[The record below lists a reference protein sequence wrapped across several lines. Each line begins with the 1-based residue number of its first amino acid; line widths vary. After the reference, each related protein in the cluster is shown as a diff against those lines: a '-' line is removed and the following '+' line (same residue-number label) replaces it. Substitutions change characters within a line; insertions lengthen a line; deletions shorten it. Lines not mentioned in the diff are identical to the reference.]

1 MDQNS
6 IRNALS
12 TQASYTL
19 DDAIA
24 YQLGLLQRGLVK
36 SEINVTLDGIA
47 EEDLREISKL
57 PGSLNEHLI
66 ALANAAKLD
75 NNPDEVA
82 RIDRLLVAADIYNQ
96 YLTDEI
102 AKGSGSEIR
111 IDSIVSQETGVPH
124 FTLRSIKEWH
134 TRNKEAIDREINA
147 YHRQNSN
154 EAPTNTSHAVDS
166 DEAPTNAS
174 HAVDK
179 NPTATKVRNL
189 NNTIGLLLHLV
200 TDLPGCPGN
209 LKKGDEP
216 NYQNLASKIASI
228 NDRKF
233 GSNVPS
239 QSLESVRRVLRDA
252 YKNLSEYRSK

>member
-124 FTLRSIKEWH
+124 FTLRSIKVDF
-134 TRNKEAIDREINA
+134 TRFA
-147 YHRQNSN
+147 RQIS
-154 EAPTNTSHAVDS
+154 TS
-166 DEAPTNAS
+166 
-174 HAVDK
+174 K
-179 NPTATKVRNL
+179 L
-189 NNTIGLLLHLV
+189 
-200 TDLPGCPGN
+200 
-209 LKKGDEP
+209 
-216 NYQNLASKIASI
+216 Q
-228 NDRKF
+228 
-233 GSNVPS
+233 
-239 QSLESVRRVLRDA
+239 
-252 YKNLSEYRSK
+252 